1 MRGLYISHAGSYF
14 SFIRK
19 YNINFSII
27 CLPNFTNSKNFQL
40 FVKILCF
47 NVKFILH
54 LKQNLISNKN
64 LLTAMDTKLLLPNR
78 YKRLGWI
85 LFVPCL
91 ILMILALLEVNQ
103 NINFLGE
110 GHMLSKW
117 TTLAPAEKSSLGRI
131 LEGQSNDL
139 AGEILMTL
147 TAIGFFFVA
156 FSRERTDDEWIM
168 KVRLESLLWAF
179 YVHLGAFFLS
189 VWLSYSLAFYVFLS
203 WNMLTAPLVFL
214 ARFHWIVYV
223 KPYLEERRATA

>member
-1 MRGLYISHAGSYF
+1 MH
-14 SFIRK
+14 
-19 YNINFSII
+19 
-27 CLPNFTNSKNFQL
+27 
-40 FVKILCF
+40 
-47 NVKFILH
+47 
-54 LKQNLISNKN
+54 
-64 LLTAMDTKLLLPNR
+64 TKLLLPNR

-85 LFVPCL
+85 IFVPCL
-91 ILMILALLEVNQ
+91 ILTILSILEIFPLMTFFNGDHFFSQ
-103 NINFLGE
+103 
-110 GHMLSKW
+110 W
-117 TTLAPAEKSSLGRI
+117 TTVKAPEKGLIQALFDES
-131 LEGQSNDL
+131 SNDI

-179 YVHLGAFFLS
+179 YVHLGAFLLS